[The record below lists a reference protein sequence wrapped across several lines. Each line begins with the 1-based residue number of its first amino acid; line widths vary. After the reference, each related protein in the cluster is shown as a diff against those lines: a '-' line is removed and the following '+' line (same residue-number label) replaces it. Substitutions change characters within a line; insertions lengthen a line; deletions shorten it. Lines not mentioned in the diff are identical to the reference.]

1 MLYQDLQPSAT
12 KSNRKF
18 ETLVVKVI
26 SLKQKV
32 NQILSATID
41 KIKFC
46 LFKITATLFSEST
59 TLAMLL

>member
-18 ETLVVKVI
+18 EILVVKVI
-26 SLKQKV
+26 SLKQKA

-46 LFKITATLFSEST
+46 LFKKTATLFSEST
-59 TLAMLL
+59 TLAMLP